1 MLKKYSSRS
10 CVSVS
15 VRLSTG
21 SSTHLSF
28 TPRTG
33 GGSVFYTDNEKLQEG
48 LEKHPKFGKLFK
60 LEEVIED
67 KKPKKGASPAGKAAG
82 TEAGLGE
89 NAQEVH
95 GESGQEVDGAESGQ
109 VQGDGSPTGETAGTA
124 ADAQGDDADTGT
136 DDAVDGDEDEA
147 QGGTT
152 LKEVTVTCNDDA
164 KDYLAEHFG
173 VSRTVLRNRAIMD
186 STAEANGVK
195 FIWK

>member
-1 MLKKYSSRS
+1 M
-10 CVSVS
+10 SVS

-33 GGSVFYTDNEKLQEG
+33 GGSVFYTDNEKVQEG

-67 KKPKKGASPAGKAAG
+67 KKPKKGAAPAGKAAG
-82 TEAGLGE
+82 TVTSLGE

-95 GESGQEVDGAESGQ
+95 RENGQDVDGAESGQ
-109 VQGDGSPTGETAGTA
+109 VQGEETPAGETAGTA
-124 ADAQGDDADTGT
+124 ADAPGTAAETQGDDADTGT
-136 DDAVDGDEDEA
+136 DDAGDGDEDEA